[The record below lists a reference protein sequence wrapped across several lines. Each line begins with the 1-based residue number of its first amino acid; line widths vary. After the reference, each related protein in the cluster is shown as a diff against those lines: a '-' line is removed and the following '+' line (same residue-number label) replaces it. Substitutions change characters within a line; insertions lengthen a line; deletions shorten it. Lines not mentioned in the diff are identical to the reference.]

1 MLATLSRDAGE
12 RKVTVPA
19 LVEVQLA
26 VGGALRLARGDPRG
40 LGFFDTSID
49 GFWRSFRAGLIC
61 YPFFLILLGFRVS
74 GAHWQAS
81 GVMPIVT
88 VETIGY
94 VISWVAFPLLMLPL
108 ARWLGRE
115 NRFLPFMV
123 AYNWSQVP
131 QTALFVILAIGAA
144 SGLLPRALSQF
155 ADLAAAVAVLLYEWY
170 IARVALAVSS
180 SQAVPVVLLDLV
192 LGSVLSRITEA
203 LY

>member
-1 MLATLSRDAGE
+1 M
-12 RKVTVPA
+12 TVSA
-19 LVEVQLA
+19 WIEVQLA

-49 GFWRSFRAGLIC
+49 GFWRSFRAAVIC

-74 GAHWQAS
+74 TARWQAA
-81 GVMPIVT
+81 GLMPIVI

-108 ARWLGRE
+108 SRWLGRE
-115 NRFLPFMV
+115 ERFLPFMV

-131 QTALFVILAIGAA
+131 QTALFVILAAGAA
-144 SGLLPRALSQF
+144 GGLLPHAVAQLGDF
-155 ADLAAAVAVLLYEWY
+155 AAAVAVLLYEWY

>member
-1 MLATLSRDAGE
+1 
-12 RKVTVPA
+12 VTAPA
-19 LVEVQLA
+19 WTEVQLA

-49 GFWRSFRAGLIC
+49 GFWRSFRAAVIC

-74 GAHWQAS
+74 TARWEAAGL
-81 GVMPIVT
+81 MPVVI

-108 ARWLGRE
+108 SRWLGRE
-115 NRFLPFMV
+115 ERFLPFMV

-131 QTALFVILAIGAA
+131 QTALFVILAVGAA

>member
-1 MLATLSRDAGE
+1 M
-12 RKVTVPA
+12 TVPA
-19 LVEVQLA
+19 WTEVRLA

-49 GFWRSFRAGLIC
+49 GFWRSFRAAVIC

-74 GAHWQAS
+74 AAHWEAS
-81 GVMPIVT
+81 GVMRIVI

-108 ARWLGRE
+108 SRWLGRE
-115 NRFLPFMV
+115 DRFLPFMV
-123 AYNWSQVP
+123 AYNWSQLP
-131 QTALFVILAIGAA
+131 QTALFVILAADTA
-144 SGLLPRALSQF
+144 SGLLPHAVAQF
-155 ADLAAAVAVLLYEWY
+155 ADFAAAVAVLLYEWY
-170 IARVALAVSS
+170 IARVALAVSP

-192 LGSVLSRITEA
+192 LGSVLSRITET

>member
-1 MLATLSRDAGE
+1 M
-12 RKVTVPA
+12 TVSA
-19 LVEVQLA
+19 WIEVQLA

-49 GFWRSFRAGLIC
+49 GFWRSFRAAVIC

-74 GAHWQAS
+74 TARWQAA
-81 GVMPIVT
+81 GLMPVVI

-108 ARWLGRE
+108 SRWLGRE
-115 NRFLPFMV
+115 ERFLPFIV

-131 QTALFVILAIGAA
+131 QTALFVILAAGAG
-144 SGLLPRALSQF
+144 SGLLPHAVAQL
-155 ADLAAAVAVLLYEWY
+155 ADFAAAVAVLLYEWY

>member
-1 MLATLSRDAGE
+1 MPAG
-12 RKVTVPA
+12 RRRSPRWQMTVSA
-19 LVEVQLA
+19 WIEVQLA

-49 GFWRSFRAGLIC
+49 GFWRSFRAAVIC

-74 GAHWQAS
+74 TARWEAAGL
-81 GVMPIVT
+81 MPVVI

-108 ARWLGRE
+108 SRWLGRE
-115 NRFLPFMV
+115 ERFLPFMV

-131 QTALFVILAIGAA
+131 QTALFVILAVGAA
-144 SGLLPRALSQF
+144 SGLLPHAVAQLGDF
-155 ADLAAAVAVLLYEWY
+155 AAAVAVLLYEWY

>member
-1 MLATLSRDAGE
+1 
-12 RKVTVPA
+12 
-19 LVEVQLA
+19 
-26 VGGALRLARGDPRG
+26 
-40 LGFFDTSID
+40 
-49 GFWRSFRAGLIC
+49 
-61 YPFFLILLGFRVS
+61 
-74 GAHWQAS
+74 
-81 GVMPIVT
+81 MPIVT

-108 ARWLGRE
+108 SRWLGRE
-115 NRFLPFMV
+115 DRFLPFMV

>member
-1 MLATLSRDAGE
+1 MS
-12 RKVTVPA
+12 VPA
-19 LVEVQLA
+19 WLEVQLA

-49 GFWRSFRAGLIC
+49 GFWRSFRAAAIC
-61 YPFFLILLGFRVS
+61 YPFFLMLLASRVS
-74 GAHWQAS
+74 AAHWAAS
-81 GVMPIVT
+81 GAPRIVI

-108 ARWLGRE
+108 SRWLGRE
-115 NRFLPFMV
+115 DRFLAFMV
-123 AYNWSQVP
+123 AYNWSQLP
-131 QTALFVILAIGAA
+131 QTALFVVLAANSAA
-144 SGLLPRALSQF
+144 GLLPHALAQF
-155 ADLAAAVAVLLYEWY
+155 ADFAAAVAVLLYEWY
-170 IARVALAVSS
+170 IARVALAVSA

>member
-1 MLATLSRDAGE
+1 M
-12 RKVTVPA
+12 TVPA
-19 LVEVQLA
+19 WLEVQLA

-49 GFWRSFRAGLIC
+49 GFWRSFRAAAIC
-61 YPFFLILLGFRVS
+61 YPFFLMLLASRVS
-74 GAHWQAS
+74 AAHWAAS
-81 GVMPIVT
+81 GAPRIVI

-108 ARWLGRE
+108 SRWLGRE
-115 NRFLPFMV
+115 DRFLAFMV
-123 AYNWSQVP
+123 AYNWSQLP
-131 QTALFVILAIGAA
+131 QTALFVVLAANSAA
-144 SGLLPRALSQF
+144 GLLPHALAQF
-155 ADLAAAVAVLLYEWY
+155 ADFAAAVAVLLYEWY
-170 IARVALAVSS
+170 IARVALAVSA

>member
-1 MLATLSRDAGE
+1 MTA
-12 RKVTVPA
+12 PA
-19 LVEVQLA
+19 WTEVQLA

-40 LGFFDTSID
+40 LGFFNTSID
-49 GFWRSFRAGLIC
+49 GFWRSFRAAVIC

-74 GAHWQAS
+74 TARWEAAGL
-81 GVMPIVT
+81 MPVVI

-108 ARWLGRE
+108 SRWLGRE
-115 NRFLPFMV
+115 ERFLPFMV

-131 QTALFVILAIGAA
+131 QTALFVILAVGAA

>member
-1 MLATLSRDAGE
+1 M
-12 RKVTVPA
+12 TVPA
-19 LVEVQLA
+19 WTEVQLA
-26 VGGALRLARGDPRG
+26 VGGALKLARGDPRG
-40 LGFFDTSID
+40 LGFFNTSID
-49 GFWRSFRAGLIC
+49 GFWRSFRAAVIC
-61 YPFFLILLGFRVS
+61 YPFFLILLGFRV
-74 GAHWQAS
+74 GAAHWEAS
-81 GVMPIVT
+81 GVMRIVI

-108 ARWLGRE
+108 SRWLGRE

-123 AYNWSQVP
+123 VYNWSQVP
-131 QTALFVILAIGAA
+131 QTALFVILGAGAA
-144 SGLLPRALSQF
+144 GGLLPHAVAQL

-180 SQAVPVVLLDLV
+180 SQAVWVVLLDLV

>member
-1 MLATLSRDAGE
+1 M
-12 RKVTVPA
+12 TVPA
-19 LVEVQLA
+19 WLEVQLA

-49 GFWRSFRAGLIC
+49 GFWRSFRAAAIC
-61 YPFFLILLGFRVS
+61 YPFFLMLLASRVS
-74 GAHWQAS
+74 AAHWAAS
-81 GVMPIVT
+81 GAPRIVI

-108 ARWLGRE
+108 SRWLGRE
-115 NRFLPFMV
+115 DRFLAFMV
-123 AYNWSQVP
+123 AYNWSQLP
-131 QTALFVILAIGAA
+131 QTALFVVLAANSAA
-144 SGLLPRALSQF
+144 GLLPHALAQF
-155 ADLAAAVAVLLYEWY
+155 ADFAAAVAVLLYEWY